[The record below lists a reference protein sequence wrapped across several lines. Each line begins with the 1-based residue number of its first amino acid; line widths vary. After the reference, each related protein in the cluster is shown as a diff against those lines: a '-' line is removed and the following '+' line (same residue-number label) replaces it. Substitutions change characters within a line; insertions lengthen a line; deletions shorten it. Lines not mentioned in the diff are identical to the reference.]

1 MGNERILVVEDDLI
15 VMKVLKRALESEGYV
30 VSLAPSSTAAMASA
44 RTARP
49 DLMILDLN
57 LIDRESFD
65 SIRDGFGLLEWIR
78 RSLPEANFPVLV
90 HTVDDSPNVDWRAR
104 KMGVHGVLKK
114 GRDIG
119 KLLLAVREALDAT
132 QAGQPVSN

>member
-1 MGNERILVVEDDLI
+1 MGTERILVVEDDLL
-15 VMKVLKRALESEGYV
+15 VMKVLKRALEADGYIV
-30 VSLAPSSTAAMASA
+30 VLAPSGTAAMTAA

-65 SIRDGFGLLEWIR
+65 SIRDGFGVLEWIR
-78 RSLPEANFPVLV
+78 RSLPDANFPVLV
-90 HTVDDSPNVDWRAR
+90 HTVDDSPNLDWRAR
-104 KMGVHGVLKK
+104 KMGVHGVLRK

-119 KLLLAVREALDAT
+119 KLLRAVREALDGT